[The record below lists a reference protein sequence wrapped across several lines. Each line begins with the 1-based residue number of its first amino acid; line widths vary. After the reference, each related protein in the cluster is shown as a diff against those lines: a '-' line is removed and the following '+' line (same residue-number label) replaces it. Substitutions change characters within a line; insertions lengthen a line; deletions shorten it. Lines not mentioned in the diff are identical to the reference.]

1 MEGYD
6 FDNLFSPLAPFTPR
20 ADRKLPKGA
29 SCSREGVGGG
39 GGGGINSEILRSG
52 NADFQQYQIK
62 KHS

>member
-1 MEGYD
+1 MEG
-6 FDNLFSPLAPFTPR
+6 FDYFDDLFSPLAPFTPR

-29 SCSREGVGGG
+29 SCSREGVGG
-39 GGGGINSEILRSG
+39 INSEILRSG